1 MRKVVVMV
9 NPDSILSVFGIRS
22 LRDADGAPIFSPL
35 DIEIAEWI
43 RSDFGSAGSPWNDL
57 IGFAAAC
64 INKAVR
70 DGHTCLDLSHAPA
83 FLHNHTGITWPDTGT
98 WAEALKPFLAD
109 PDQPE
114 PIPIVYE
121 PPHHAFFHTYWKAE
135 NDLVNRFMG
144 ESTLPFQTQES
155 DIPDWITAIPSQGQ
169 REAIQAPFAHPIVI
183 LNGGPGTGKTWT
195 ILRSIRAIL
204 ERNPDA
210 IIRIAAPTGKAVAR
224 VTESIRNGLRSLQGD
239 PGLMERIPT
248 EASTIHRLLH
258 ELESTEP
265 DRNWIPVLPSRIDWL
280 ILDEASMIDLKLIHH
295 LLSLLPPHCKLM
307 LVGDVNQLSSVQPG
321 AVFADIHAAVS
332 QTPASYG
339 QPVSITLKDTF
350 RYASDSPLHRLCE
363 AIRVGDVQ
371 GILDTLQK
379 PDPSIQWVS
388 PSGSGSKCSWAL
400 DAWMD
405 EHILPYALAHTPD
418 KAIRRLDHALCL
430 AATHDGPFGV
440 RNLNARISRKIRE
453 TTSSGIAWEP
463 VMITR
468 NTPDMSLYNGDMGV
482 RRLQMPFSYEPNAS
496 CWFPA
501 YPDGL
506 RAIPSSHIPETIS
519 AHAITIHKSQGSE
532 ADHVCVLLPEAPS
545 PLLTRELLYTAA
557 SRAKKTL
564 MLIAIPEALQT
575 ASDNLTNRHTRLF
588 DRLQKALTNRDYS

>member
-1 MRKVVVMV
+1 MRKVVIMV
-9 NPDSILSVFGIRS
+9 NPDSIPPAFEIRS
-22 LRDADGAPIFSPL
+22 LRDADGSPVFSPL

-43 RSDFGSAGSPWNDL
+43 RSDFGSAGSHWNDL
-57 IGFAAAC
+57 LGLAAAC

-70 DGHTCLDLSHAPA
+70 DGHTCLDISQPPA
-83 FLHNHTGITWPDTGT
+83 FLQNLAGITWPDAGT
-98 WAEALKPFLAD
+98 WAEALKPFLAN
-109 PDQPE
+109 PDQPD
-114 PIPIVYE
+114 PHPIVYE
-121 PPHHAFFHTYWKAE
+121 PPHHAFLQTFWKAE
-135 NDLVNRFMG
+135 NDLVNRFRG
-144 ESTLPFQTQES
+144 EASLPFQPQEPN
-155 DIPDWITAIPSQGQ
+155 IPDWITTLPSQGQ
-169 REAIQAPFAHPIVI
+169 RDAIQAPFSHPIVI

-204 ERNPDA
+204 ERDPDA
-210 IIRIAAPTGKAVAR
+210 VIRIAAPTGKAVAR
-224 VTESIRNGLRSLQGD
+224 VTESIRNGLPSLQVD
-239 PGLMERIPT
+239 PALMERIPT
-248 EASTIHRLLH
+248 EASTIHRLVH

-265 DRNWIPVLPSRIDWL
+265 DRNWIPGLPSLIDWL

-307 LVGDVNQLSSVQPG
+307 LVGDVHQLSSVQPG

-332 QTPASYG
+332 MTPASYG
-339 QPVSITLKDTF
+339 RPVSITLRDTF
-350 RYASDSPLHRLCE
+350 RYGSDSPLHQLCE
-363 AIRVGDVQ
+363 AIRSGDVQ
-371 GILDTLQK
+371 GILDTLEK
-379 PDPSIQWVS
+379 PDPSIQWIP
-388 PSGSGSKCSWAL
+388 PSAPGSKSSSAL
-400 DAWMD
+400 DTWME

-418 KAIRRLDHALCL
+418 EAIRRLDHALCI
-430 AATHDGPFGV
+430 AATHEGPFGV

-453 TTSSGIAWEP
+453 TTSAGTAWEP

-482 RRLQMPFSYEPNAS
+482 RRLQLPFSFEPNAN

-506 RAIPSSHIPETIS
+506 RAIPSSRIPDTIS

-532 ADHVCVLLPEAPS
+532 ADHVCVLLPDAPS

-564 MLIAIPEALQT
+564 MLIATPEALQS
-575 ASDNLTNRHTRLF
+575 ASLNPTSRHTRLF
-588 DRLQKALTNRDYS
+588 DRLQKALINW